1 MNDTR
6 PDLRQR
12 YASVMQK
19 LTPTERLVVSQQYS
33 ADLIERTRE
42 AFERHFGD
50 LGLQRWLEVF
60 YDEKIARGVLGNKYQ
75 ES

>member
-1 MNDTR
+1 MKISSHSID
-6 PDLRQR
+6 PKYVQAML
-12 YASVMQK
+12 K
-19 LTPTERLVVSQQYS
+19 LNPKERLAVSCFFS
-33 ADLIERTRE
+33 SDFRERTQE
-42 AFERHFGD
+42 AFAKHFGD